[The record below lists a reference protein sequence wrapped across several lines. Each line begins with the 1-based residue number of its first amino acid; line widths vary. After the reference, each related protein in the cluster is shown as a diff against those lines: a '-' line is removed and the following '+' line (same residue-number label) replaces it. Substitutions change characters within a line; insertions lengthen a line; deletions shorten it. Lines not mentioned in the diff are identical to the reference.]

1 MDPWRTAIAHADET
15 GIWLRGYDITSLMA
29 RPFTDT
35 VFLLHRGRLP
45 DAGERQLLDAVL
57 VGVSDHGA
65 GAPSCAAARLA
76 ASGNRQSFSA
86 AIAAGIL
93 AIGDEHGGAGERC
106 MVLIREGV
114 AEARRDGVG
123 LEDAAMR
130 AVERAVQGR
139 TRLPGLGHRVHT
151 TDPRV
156 QILFDLADQHGV
168 AGDGVAFVSALQRA
182 ATERIKTLPLNIDG
196 ALAAILHDLGF
207 DPPAGKLIFIVGR
220 VAGLTAEVAEEY
232 AREKPMRIRI
242 PVQYDGEPPR
252 RID

>member
-1 MDPWRTAIAHADET
+1 MPIPMDPWRTAIAHADET
-15 GIWLRGYDITSLMA
+15 GIWLR
-29 RPFTDT
+29 
-35 VFLLHRGRLP
+35 

-123 LEDAAMR
+123 LEDAAM
-130 AVERAVQGR
+130 
-139 TRLPGLGHRVHT
+139 
-151 TDPRV
+151 
-156 QILFDLADQHGV
+156 
-168 AGDGVAFVSALQRA
+168 
-182 ATERIKTLPLNIDG
+182 
-196 ALAAILHDLGF
+196 
-207 DPPAGKLIFIVGR
+207 
-220 VAGLTAEVAEEY
+220 
-232 AREKPMRIRI
+232 
-242 PVQYDGEPPR
+242 
-252 RID
+252 